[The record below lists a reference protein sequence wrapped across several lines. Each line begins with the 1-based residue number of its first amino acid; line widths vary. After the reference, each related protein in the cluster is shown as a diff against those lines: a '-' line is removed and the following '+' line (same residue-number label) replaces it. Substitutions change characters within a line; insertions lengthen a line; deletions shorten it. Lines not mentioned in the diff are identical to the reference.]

1 MCWQRTPIVFFTY
14 RAEPAHHGPN
24 VVLLALTHLDQRF
37 IEIGLGDHTKAI
49 YT

>member
-1 MCWQRTPIVFFTY
+1 MCWQRTPIVFTY